1 MSVGKA
7 SKTSCSNCVQADITQ
22 MKRLNLNPSDEIPS
36 DVPCSRR
43 GGEASPSVDM
53 GAPAGATFLTQTCAV
68 DMVYTHA
75 RSGEN
80 RGEGD
85 ATVTARRPV
94 AEQVV
99 VSARWLS
106 RRSRPTMRSG
116 RKKRRPRRCWRGG
129 HRTRRR
135 EVWPRRRHRCQSAP
149 VLVAGIILDS
159 CYFEGSQYGLI
170 PLVFSWQICWAW
182 PINMVKARSE
192 ESCQAG
198 AEIKRCPEEDT
209 GHGCQLPTDGLDQRL
224 VREKIFWAQA
234 ATAGSRPHGVDVEQE
249 RQVHRA
255 RRAAAPRCPNPM
267 SDHHSVFLFIR
278 SCMPQTRRLRLF
290 LLSDPDNEKQTRI
303 PHFVYEWSVP
313 VKAPIEP
320 SC

>member
-7 SKTSCSNCVQADITQ
+7 SKTSGSNCVQADITQ

-80 RGEGD
+80 RGDGD
-85 ATVTARRPV
+85 ATATARRLV
-94 AEQVV
+94 AEQVA

-106 RRSRPTMRSG
+106 RRSRPTMRSE
-116 RKKRRPRRCWRGG
+116 RKKRRPRRCRRGG
-129 HRTRRR
+129 HRTRRC
-135 EVWPRRRHRCQSAP
+135 E
-149 VLVAGIILDS
+149 GYILDS

-278 SCMPQTRRLRLF
+278 SCMPQKRRLRLF
-290 LLSDPDNEKQTRI
+290 LLSDPDNVKR
-303 PHFVYEWSVP
+303 VYRTSSTSGLYRSRRRSSP
-313 VKAPIEP
+313 RASAPITRVVT
-320 SC
+320 SLAH